1 MKEKVLEILQREFP
15 DIDFTSS
22 DELVSDGVI
31 DSFTLTNLIATLMT
45 ELDVEIPYEEIVEE
59 NFNSVD
65 AIAEMVARLAE

>member
-1 MKEKVLEILQREFP
+1 MKDKVLEILQREFP
-15 DIDFTSS
+15 DIDFTAS
-22 DELVSDGVI
+22 DELVTDGVI

-65 AIAEMVARLAE
+65 AIAEMVERLAE